1 MSKKAELDACNHH
14 IAIFVPTLQYGGVE
28 RVMLNLA
35 TGFADRGFKV
45 DLVAADARGQLRRQ
59 VPAEVR
65 IVDLVSS
72 RVLASLPALVR
83 YLRQQ
88 RPAALIAAMSHSS
101 VVALWAR
108 RLAGVQT
115 RIIATE
121 HVNLSPALNNFSRWR
136 VQLLPF
142 FMRRHFP
149 WADGIVTVSSGVAE
163 DVACWAR
170 LPRHRITVIYNPVIT
185 KELLEKAKEPVQH
198 PWLVHNQ
205 PPVVLAVGRLS
216 IEKDF
221 STLVRAFAQVR
232 QQRPARLLILGE
244 GNERPRLETLIRD
257 LGVGQDTRLAG
268 YQENPY
274 AYMAR
279 AQVFVSSS
287 IYEGFGLALVEAMA
301 TGVPVVS
308 TDCES
313 GPREILQH
321 GQYGTLVPVGSV
333 EALAKAILAKLNQGR
348 QPVPSDWL
356 RNFELTTAVNAYWE
370 LISGESKS
378 TMRIAPHL
386 LGTELGP
393 GRTGEYLSRRSM
405 M

>member
-1 MSKKAELDACNHH
+1 MSKKAESESCNHH
-14 IAIFVPTLQYGGVE
+14 LAIFVPTLQYGGVE

-45 DLVAADARGQLRRQ
+45 DLVAADARGQLRPQ

-65 IVDLVSS
+65 TVDLVSS

-121 HVNLSPALNNFSRWR
+121 HTNLSPAFNNFSRWR
-136 VQLLPF
+136 VRLLPF
-142 FMRRHFP
+142 FMRRYFP
-149 WADGIVTVSSGVAE
+149 WADGIVAVSNGVAE
-163 DVACWAR
+163 DVASWAR
-170 LPRHRITVIYNPVIT
+170 LPQRRITVIYNPVLT
-185 KELLEKAKEPVQH
+185 KELLEKAREPVQH
-198 PWLVHNQ
+198 PWLVPNQ

-244 GNERPRLETLIRD
+244 GDERPRLETLSRD
-257 LGVGQDTRLAG
+257 LGVVQDICLTG

-301 TGVPVVS
+301 TGVSVVS

-321 GQYGTLVPVGSV
+321 GRYGTLVPVGSV
-333 EALAKAILAKLNQGR
+333 EALAKAILSKLDQGR
-348 QPVPSDWL
+348 QSVPSDWL
-356 RNFELTTAVNAYWE
+356 RNFEVSTAVNAYWE
-370 LISGESKS
+370 LISGESKPI
-378 TMRIAPHL
+378 MRIAPHL
-386 LGTELGP
+386 LDTELSP
-393 GRTGEYLSRRSM
+393 GNTAVFLSH
-405 M
+405 